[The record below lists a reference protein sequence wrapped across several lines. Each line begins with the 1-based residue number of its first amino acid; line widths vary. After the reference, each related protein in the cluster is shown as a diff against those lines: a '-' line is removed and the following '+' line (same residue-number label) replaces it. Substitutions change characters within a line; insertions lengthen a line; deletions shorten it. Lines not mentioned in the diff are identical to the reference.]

1 MKISSIVNLYIS
13 SVFPGGTVV
22 KTLPANAGYTSN
34 VCSIPESERSPGVAN
49 GNPLQH
55 SCLKMS
61 WTEDLR
67 DYSLWD
73 YKESDTNSATE
84 HIHTYAN
91 IK

>member
-1 MKISSIVNLYIS
+1 M
-13 SVFPGGTVV
+13 V

-73 YKESDTNSATE
+73 YKEPDTNRATE

>member
-1 MKISSIVNLYIS
+1 MIYQVHFTKGFPSS
-13 SVFPGGTVV
+13 TVV